1 MGWFS
6 FGKET
11 GDAIAS
17 PITAVGNV
25 LDSLF
30 TSDEER
36 EQAKA
41 VMAKLEA
48 QPHILQA
55 EINKLEAQHKSPF
68 VAGWRPALGWV
79 CALGLAFVF
88 VINPVIQWSSCLFG
102 AACIAGPE
110 MPLEAMMTLVVSL
123 LGLGGLRTVE
133 KIKGVTK

>member
-48 QPHILQA
+48 Q
-55 EINKLEAQHKSPF
+55 HKSTF